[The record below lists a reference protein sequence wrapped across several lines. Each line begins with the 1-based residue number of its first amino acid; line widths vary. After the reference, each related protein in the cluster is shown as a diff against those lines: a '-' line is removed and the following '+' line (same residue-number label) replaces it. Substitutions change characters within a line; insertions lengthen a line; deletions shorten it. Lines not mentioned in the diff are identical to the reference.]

1 MIKRHHFKLDYM
13 HAIMYITTELN
24 LKYLA
29 AVYFIRHGRQL
40 YSKNVL
46 GYSSFAFFEFK
57 E

>member
-29 AVYFIRHGRQL
+29 AVYFIHGRQP

-46 GYSSFAFFEFK
+46 GYSSFVFSEFK
-57 E
+57 K